1 MGIRMTVTVV
11 VGTQWGDE
19 GKGKIID
26 YYAENMD
33 YIVRFQGG
41 NNAGHTIKVGDEV
54 FKFHI
59 LPSGIIRPD
68 KTVLIGNGVVIDP
81 EILISE
87 MAELK
92 DRNIPTAR
100 IWISDRANVIM
111 PYHKIQDHVEE
122 SAKGSKKIG
131 TTGRGIGPAYTD
143 KVSRRGIRM
152 GDLLDAEDL
161 RAKLED
167 IIPFKQKLFNSFGD
181 TTELSIDE
189 IVNQYIDF
197 GKQLGDYIVDTS
209 VSLNDAF
216 QNNANILF
224 EGAQGTELDVD
235 HGTYPYVTSSNT
247 IAGNACVGS
256 GMGPCAINQVIG
268 VVKAYTTRVGEG
280 PFPTEQDNE
289 AGELIRQKGKEFGT
303 TTGRPRRCGWLDLV
317 IIKTACRLNGLTG
330 LAVTRLDVIGGI
342 PELKVC
348 HSYQLGSEQ
357 TIHFPG
363 SLKTLAKCQPIYDD
377 LAGWDELSDEEWRK
391 IANTGYDALPE
402 NIKNYLKYIENDCKT
417 PVKIVSIGPGRE
429 DTIFID

>member
-1 MGIRMTVTVV
+1 
-11 VGTQWGDE
+11 
-19 GKGKIID
+19 
-26 YYAENMD
+26 
-33 YIVRFQGG
+33 
-41 NNAGHTIKVGDEV
+41 
-54 FKFHI
+54 
-59 LPSGIIRPD
+59 
-68 KTVLIGNGVVIDP
+68 
-81 EILISE
+81 
-87 MAELK
+87 
-92 DRNIPTAR
+92 
-100 IWISDRANVIM
+100 
-111 PYHKIQDHVEE
+111 
-122 SAKGSKKIG
+122 
-131 TTGRGIGPAYTD
+131 
-143 KVSRRGIRM
+143 
-152 GDLLDAEDL
+152 
-161 RAKLED
+161 
-167 IIPFKQKLFNSFGD
+167 
-181 TTELSIDE
+181 
-189 IVNQYIDF
+189 
-197 GKQLGDYIVDTS
+197 